1 MREIEVAKIKLL
13 CIYIFMIFRHVVG
26 LCPFALLIRL
36 NYLSKNI
43 FLILNVR
50 ESAAQVHYVL
60 GGVARNVADCMSK
73 LGTKP
78 FMISAVG
85 LDMAG

>member
-1 MREIEVAKIKLL
+1 MREKEVAKIKLL
-13 CIYIFMIFRHVVG
+13 YIW
-26 LCPFALLIRL
+26 
-36 NYLSKNI
+36 I
-43 FLILNVR
+43 FLILNFR
-50 ESAAQVHYVL
+50 ESAAQVRYVL

-73 LGTKP
+73 LRTKP

>member
-1 MREIEVAKIKLL
+1 M
-13 CIYIFMIFRHVVG
+13 
-26 LCPFALLIRL
+26 CPYVLLIRL

-43 FLILNVR
+43 FMILTVM
-50 ESAAQVHYVL
+50 ESSAQVHYAL